1 MISGSPLRGVPV
13 QGTGRGRGVCV
24 GGICVCD
31 SCDDGVV
38 FVWDDG
44 VCSGWDDGVCGGGD
58 RIGLSDQIGRA
69 HV

>member
-1 MISGSPLRGVPV
+1 MVCV
-13 QGTGRGRGVCV
+13 CENGVCV

-58 RIGLSDQIGRA
+58 RIGLSDPSSLLQPEQI
-69 HV
+69 HLHLF